1 MKKGLMNNWG
11 LKILSF
17 LLAVML
23 WLIVVNIDD
32 PVTTQT
38 FNNIP
43 VAVTNAEVLAATN
56 QTYQIEDGT
65 QNVSVT
71 VRAKRSVLN
80 KIKADN
86 IKATADMK
94 ELTLQTQIPI
104 SVEITGVNY
113 ESVST

>member
-23 WLIVVNIDD
+23 WLIVVNIND

-56 QTYQIEDGT
+56 HAECLCDSTG
-65 QNVSVT
+65 
-71 VRAKRSVLN
+71 
-80 KIKADN
+80 
-86 IKATADMK
+86 K
-94 ELTLQTQIPI
+94 EICT
-104 SVEITGVNY
+104 
-113 ESVST
+113 

>member
-80 KIKADN
+80 KIKAFFSSHLALSH
-86 IKATADMK
+86 ISARFP
-94 ELTLQTQIPI
+94 IPI
-104 SVEITGVNY
+104 NTTSLPSIA
-113 ESVST
+113 

>member
-43 VAVTNAEVLAATN
+43 VVVTNA
-56 QTYQIEDGT
+56 
-65 QNVSVT
+65 
-71 VRAKRSVLN
+71 
-80 KIKADN
+80 
-86 IKATADMK
+86 
-94 ELTLQTQIPI
+94 
-104 SVEITGVNY
+104 
-113 ESVST
+113 

>member
-65 QNVSVT
+65 HIVSVT
-71 VRAKRSVLN
+71 LRENICVIN
-80 KIKADN
+80 NIKADN
-86 IKATADMK
+86 NAPGIWGP
-94 ELTLQTQIPI
+94 ERP
-104 SVEITGVNY
+104 
-113 ESVST
+113 

>member
-71 VRAKRSVLN
+71 VRQRDLYL
-80 KIKADN
+80 IR
-86 IKATADMK
+86 
-94 ELTLQTQIPI
+94 
-104 SVEITGVNY
+104 
-113 ESVST
+113 